1 MAEICPWTV
10 YACDLF
16 RTLSGPHCIA
26 RSHTGGTLSMLST
39 NIITEVTRVMV
50 LHMVRLMQV
59 NVQGTKS
66 PSYCFTPRPFR
77 SGRRLLSRDIL
88 RTANMSAHTCVNMHL
103 DRHQPSRRQA
113 LVTHGSDDRTMNNY
127 TTASHT
133 TRLSACGTRRTQ
145 MVTDVCPARLAN
157 DRHLHQSDDHE

>member
-1 MAEICPWTV
+1 MAEPCPWTV
-10 YACDLF
+10 HACDLF

-66 PSYCFTPRPFR
+66 PNYCFTSRPF
-77 SGRRLLSRDIL
+77 S
-88 RTANMSAHTCVNMHL
+88 
-103 DRHQPSRRQA
+103 
-113 LVTHGSDDRTMNNY
+113 
-127 TTASHT
+127 
-133 TRLSACGTRRTQ
+133 
-145 MVTDVCPARLAN
+145 
-157 DRHLHQSDDHE
+157 